1 MERDFRMLIDGELV
15 EGATSFDVINPA
27 TGSSFAH
34 CPKADRAL
42 IDRAVAAAK
51 RAFPAWS
58 ATPIEQRAALVD
70 KIADAI
76 EARVGEFAS
85 LLTSEQ
91 GKPLDQA
98 MFEMMGSI
106 FTLRAFAAMRIEPKT
121 LRDEGGNTVIEHRTP
136 LGVVASITPWNFPVI
151 LLMNKLG
158 PALVTGNTMVAKPA
172 PTTPLT
178 SLLFGEICH
187 EILPAGVVNIVCDQN
202 DLGTMLTTHPDV
214 AKVAFTGST
223 ATGKKVM
230 AAAAQG
236 VKRVTLE
243 LGGNDAAIV
252 LDDVD
257 TRQIAQKV
265 YNGAMANAGQICVA
279 IKRAYVP
286 EPIYDEFCDELAKL
300 AREAV
305 VDDGSKQGTQIG
317 PIQNRMQF
325 DKVRALLEDAG
336 RRGTVLAGGAPLD
349 RPGYFIPPTIVRD
362 LDDNAPLVREEQFGP
377 VLPVLKY
384 NDIDDVIARANDS
397 EYGLGGTVWG
407 KDLSRAMDVA
417 RRIDSGT
424 VWVNQH
430 LAIDANIPF
439 RGSKESGLGG
449 ELGEAGFHEYTQP
462 HIINAVA
469 LADA

>member
-27 TGSSFAH
+27 TGSAFAQ

-58 ATPIEQRAALVD
+58 ATPLEERAALVD
-70 KIADAI
+70 KLADAM
-76 EARVGEFAS
+76 EARAGEFAS

-106 FTLRAFAAMRIEPKT
+106 FTLRAFAAMRLEPKT

-178 SLLFGEICH
+178 TLLFGEICRD
-187 EILPAGVVNIVCDQN
+187 ILPVGVFNTVCDQN
-202 DLGTMLTTHPDV
+202 DLGEVLTTHPDV
-214 AKVAFTGST
+214 AKVALTGST

-257 TRQIAQKV
+257 ARQVAQKV
-265 YNGAMANAGQICVA
+265 YGGAMANAGQICVA

-286 EPIYDEFCDELAKL
+286 EPMYDEFCDELARL

-305 VDDGSKQGTQIG
+305 VDDGAKQGTQVG
-317 PIQNRMQF
+317 PIQNKMQF
-325 DKVRALLEDAG
+325 
-336 RRGTVLAGGAPLD
+336 
-349 RPGYFIPPTIVRD
+349 
-362 LDDNAPLVREEQFGP
+362 
-377 VLPVLKY
+377 
-384 NDIDDVIARANDS
+384 
-397 EYGLGGTVWG
+397 
-407 KDLSRAMDVA
+407 
-417 RRIDSGT
+417 
-424 VWVNQH
+424 
-430 LAIDANIPF
+430 
-439 RGSKESGLGG
+439 
-449 ELGEAGFHEYTQP
+449 
-462 HIINAVA
+462 
-469 LADA
+469 

>member
-70 KIADAI
+70 KLADAL
-76 EARVGEFAS
+76 EARAGEFAS

-106 FTLRAFAAMRIEPKT
+106 FTLHAFAAMRIEPKT

-178 SLLFGEICH
+178 TLLFGEICRD
-187 EILPAGVVNIVCDQN
+187 ILPAGVFNTVCDQN
-202 DLGTMLTTHPDV
+202 DL
-214 AKVAFTGST
+214 AK
-223 ATGKKVM
+223 
-230 AAAAQG
+230 
-236 VKRVTLE
+236 
-243 LGGNDAAIV
+243 
-252 LDDVD
+252 
-257 TRQIAQKV
+257 
-265 YNGAMANAGQICVA
+265 C
-279 IKRAYVP
+279 
-286 EPIYDEFCDELAKL
+286 
-300 AREAV
+300 
-305 VDDGSKQGTQIG
+305 
-317 PIQNRMQF
+317 
-325 DKVRALLEDAG
+325 
-336 RRGTVLAGGAPLD
+336 
-349 RPGYFIPPTIVRD
+349 
-362 LDDNAPLVREEQFGP
+362 
-377 VLPVLKY
+377 
-384 NDIDDVIARANDS
+384 
-397 EYGLGGTVWG
+397 
-407 KDLSRAMDVA
+407 
-417 RRIDSGT
+417 
-424 VWVNQH
+424 
-430 LAIDANIPF
+430 
-439 RGSKESGLGG
+439 
-449 ELGEAGFHEYTQP
+449 
-462 HIINAVA
+462 
-469 LADA
+469 